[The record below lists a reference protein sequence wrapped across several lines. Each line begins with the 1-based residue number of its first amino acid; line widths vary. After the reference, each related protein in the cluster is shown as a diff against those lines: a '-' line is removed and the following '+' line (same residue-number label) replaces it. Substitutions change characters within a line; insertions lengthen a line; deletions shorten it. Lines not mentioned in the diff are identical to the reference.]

1 MTTESIRKL
10 SREGSGAVGR
20 PTDLA
25 SRISY
30 LVSRISETRN
40 MERTEAIV
48 DSEPVVV
55 AAVQGEF
62 EEQALRTFLEA
73 NGIPTVVRGE
83 ALRKTHAFVLDGL
96 GAVEIMVAPEHVL
109 QARDLI
115 AKVEAGELELAEEFP
130 PPDET
135 PAAK

>member
-1 MTTESIRKL
+1 
-10 SREGSGAVGR
+10 
-20 PTDLA
+20 
-25 SRISY
+25 
-30 LVSRISETRN
+30 